1 MIFDAHSD
9 IWTDVTSKI
18 SKGENNIF
26 KNYHYNNLKEGKVS
40 GSIFVIWTEPE
51 YKDNPKKRVNE
62 IMDAIKK
69 ELEYSKDVLS
79 IVKNYDEMKKAEHE
93 NKFYAFIGFEGL
105 SSVGDNLDIIDEY
118 YNFGAR
124 HASLTWNE
132 ENSLAT
138 GTRGNPERGLTS
150 LGKKAVKKM
159 YEKNM
164 ILDVSHLNEKSFW
177 DIIDIAD
184 FPIIASHSNAKKL
197 CDNVRNLTDEQL
209 KAIRD
214 LNGVVGLNSYK
225 GFIDEDKNRQ
235 NIERAID
242 HIKYMVDKIGI
253 EHVGL
258 GFDYNEYLE
267 IDNFNNNAP
276 FIEGLENA
284 SKSYSIILKLKE
296 AGFNE
301 EEINKIAYKNFH
313 KIIKEIIG

>member
-9 IWTDVTSKI
+9 IWTDVTCRI
-18 SKGENNIF
+18 LKGETNIF
-26 KNYHYNNLKEGKVS
+26 KTRHYKNVTEGRIS
-40 GSIFVIWTEPE
+40 GSIFVIWTEPV
-51 YKDNPKKRVNE
+51 YKDNPAKRVNE
-62 IMDAIKK
+62 IIYAIKK
-69 ELEYSKDVLS
+69 ELPYCKDVLS
-79 IVKNYDEMKKAEHE
+79 IVTTYEEMKKAKNE
-93 NKFYAFIGFEGL
+93 NKFYVFIGFEGL
-105 SSVGDNLDIIDEY
+105 SSVKDNIDTIDEY
-118 YNFGAR
+118 YDFGAR

-138 GTRGNPERGLTS
+138 GIKGNSERGATS
-150 LGKKAVKKM
+150 LGEKVVQKMRKKG
-159 YEKNM
+159 M

-197 CDNVRNLTDEQL
+197 CNNVRNLNDEQL

-225 GFIDEDKNRQ
+225 SFIDEDKKKQ

-267 IDNFNNNAP
+267 IDNFNSDSP
-276 FIEGLENA
+276 FIEGLENS
-284 SKSYSIILKLKE
+284 SKSYGIILKLKE

-301 EEINKIAYKNFH
+301 EEINKIAYENFQR
-313 KIIKEIIG
+313 IIKEIIG